1 MPFSRQYVDDFV
13 RETQEAYNES
23 SDLRTTSNWEQFN
36 STEHSDLDFIQVG
49 RITGI
54 PENIFSEDR
63 AGLGY
68 KTLAQDLTKPIW
80 RGELMSISDEILDVT
95 EEHDR
100 VSTINELTHESLVSA
115 CRESNANHIFLPITD
130 SYWDLAHQWHDENK
144 GEYKDGGM
152 YIYAGRSELKIHWL
166 PTDRGYE
173 SVYLMD
179 SEQLSVVQKRYEDTD
194 TPGQIEGRAY
204 TELNEMSRGQ
214 YLMNY
219 FAESDGEEIDL
230 LQRVVLWKNLD
241 PEGAFRI
248 DPQPHID

>member
-1 MPFSRQYVDDFV
+1 MPVSRQHIENFV
-13 RETQEAYNES
+13 RETQEAYNENS
-23 SDLRTTSNWEQFN
+23 VLRTISNWEQFN
-36 STEHSDLDFIQVG
+36 SIEYSDLEFIQVG

-63 AGLGY
+63 AGVGY
-68 KTLAQDLTKPIW
+68 QTLAQDLTKPIW
-80 RGELMSISDEILDVT
+80 RGELMSISDEIIDVT

-100 VSTINELTHESLVSA
+100 VSTINDLTHESLVSGY
-115 CRESNANHIFLPITD
+115 RESNANHIFLPITD

-144 GEYKDGGM
+144 AEYTDEGM
-152 YIYAGRSELKIHWL
+152 CIQADRSEMKVHWL

-179 SEQLSVVQKRYEDTD
+179 SDQLSVVQKRYEDTD
-194 TPGQIEGRAY
+194 TPGQIEERAY
-204 TELNEMSRGQ
+204 TELNENSRGQ

-230 LQRVVLWKNLD
+230 LQRVVFWKSLD

-248 DPQPHID
+248 DPQSHID